1 MKNFQQRISTFAS
14 RPFAI
19 PLVLLIVT
27 LLAYGLSFWRLGF
40 YWDDQ
45 PISWIRYELGTAA
58 TTKYFSDSRP
68 VWALLYQLTGHVL
81 PPVPAVWQLFGMF
94 WRWAGVVAFYLM
106 MAKLLPNRKSAA
118 FFLSLFV
125 LLYPGFNQQWVSYVY
140 SHFFIVLFFLLISF
154 YLMLR
159 GKTIPAML
167 FSALHLLMF
176 EYFFLLEFMRPV
188 VLFANLRDE
197 PLTFRERIVKTFKA
211 WIPYL
216 GVVIFVLL
224 YRSLVYSHPG
234 FGYSLT
240 EEVARAPI
248 ETIMQLVQHVLTS
261 LWSAAIGAWIQ
272 IFQFPNPNS
281 SGIRTSVLYILVVLV
296 VGACVFFFATENT
309 EKMSLKSFFSKVS
322 ARSVADRS
330 NEKESTNIKRESLW
344 LIAFGA
350 IMLLLGGVPYWVTN
364 LPVTLGFPANRALL
378 SFMFGAC
385 FFLIGLIEL
394 LPARAKYSIAILFV
408 ALSAGRQ
415 FLWSVDFMRD
425 WESQKNL
432 FWQMHWRAPS
442 IEPDTLILMNES
454 LEFSADNSLSAAV
467 NWIYDSNAS
476 ADHIQYA
483 LFYPVN
489 RLGGSLPSL
498 QPNTPLAYNY
508 TAGKFH
514 GDTSDSLAFYYAP
527 PFCLRLLDP
536 DLDSNNRFIPDDS
549 LMRQASA
556 LSTPQRILREPVSS
570 MPAFYGAEPPH
581 GWCYYFQK
589 AELARQFGDWE
600 EVNRLADAAFHLDEH
615 FNNPIELFVFIE
627 GYAHAGDWDDAIR
640 LSKEARQVS
649 KSYVDPLL
657 CKLWKRIETQTIS
670 SEERAGALNEIQ
682 NLIEC
687 PEE

>member
-1 MKNFQQRISTFAS
+1 MKNFQQRTSALAS

-27 LLAYGLSFWRLGF
+27 VLAYGLSFWRLGF

-68 VWALLYQLTGHVL
+68 VWALLYQLTGFIL
-81 PPVPAVWQLFGMF
+81 PPVPAVWQLFAMF

-125 LLYPGFNQQWVSYVY
+125 LLYPGFNQQWASYVY

-176 EYFFLLEFMRPV
+176 EYFFLLEFMRPI
-188 VLFANLRDE
+188 VLFASLRDE
-197 PLTFRERIVKTFKA
+197 PLTFRARIVKTFKA

-216 GVVIFVLL
+216 SVVIFVLL

-248 ETIMQLVQHVLTS
+248 ETITQLVQHVLTS

-272 IFQFPNPNS
+272 IFQFPNPEVN
-281 SGIRTSVLYILVVLV
+281 GVRTNALYIAVVLV
-296 VGACVFFFATENT
+296 IGAIVFAFVR
-309 EKMSLKSFFSKVS
+309 L
-322 ARSVADRS
+322 
-330 NEKESTNIKRESLW
+330 NEEESTNVKRESLW
-344 LIAFGA
+344 LIALGA
-350 IMLLLGGVPYWVTN
+350 IMLLLGGVPYWATN

-385 FFLIGLIEL
+385 FFLMGLLDL
-394 LPARAKYSIAILFV
+394 LPIRMKYFIAALVV

-415 FLWSVDFMRD
+415 FLWSVDYLRD

-432 FWQMHWRAPS
+432 FWQMVWRAPALK
-442 IEPDTLILMNES
+442 PDTLILMNES
-454 LEFSADNSLSAAV
+454 LEFSADNSISAAV
-467 NWIYDSNAS
+467 NWVYDSDPS
-476 ADHIQYA
+476 ADHIEYA
-483 LFYPVN
+483 LFYPLN

-498 QPNTPLAYNY
+498 DPNMPVAYNY

-514 GDTSDSLAFYYAP
+514 GNTSDALAFYYAP
-527 PFCLRLLDP
+527 PFCLRLLDS
-536 DLDSNNRFIPDDS
+536 DLDSNNRFISDFS

-556 LSTPQRILREPVSS
+556 LSAPQRILREPVSAP
-570 MPAFYGAEPPH
+570 PAFYGVETPH

-589 AELARQFGDWE
+589 AELARQFGDWD
-600 EVNRLADAAFHLDEH
+600 EVNRLAKDAFSLNEH
-615 FNNPIELFVFIE
+615 FNNPVELFVFIE
-627 GYAHAGDWDDAIR
+627 GYAHADKWDDAIQ
-640 LSKEARQVS
+640 LSKEAHRVS

-657 CKLWKRIETQTIS
+657 CKLWKRIEAETPLN
-670 SEERAGALNEIQ
+670 EERDDALNEIFELAGC
-682 NLIEC
+682 N
-687 PEE
+687 P

>member
-1 MKNFQQRISTFAS
+1 MKNLQQQISTFAS

-27 LLAYGLSFWRLGF
+27 VLAYGLSFWRLGF

-81 PPVPAVWQLFGMF
+81 PPVPAIWQLFAMF
-94 WRWAGVVAFYLM
+94 WRWAGVAAFYLTM
-106 MAKLLPNRKSAA
+106 VRLLPNRKSAA

-140 SHFFIVLFFLLISF
+140 SHFFIVLFFLLTSF

-159 GKTIPAML
+159 GKTIPAMI
-167 FSALHLLMF
+167 FSAAHLLMF

-188 VLFANLRDE
+188 ALFASLRDE
-197 PLTFRERIVKTFKA
+197 SLTLRERLVKTFKA

-216 GVVIFVLL
+216 GVIIFVLL

-248 ETIMQLVQHVLTS
+248 ETITQLVQHVLTS

-272 IFQFPNPNS
+272 IFQFPNPIVN
-281 SGIRTSVLYILVVLV
+281 GLRTSALYIAVVLL
-296 VGACVFFFATENT
+296 VGACVFAISRFKEN
-309 EKMSLKSFFSKVS
+309 
-322 ARSVADRS
+322 
-330 NEKESTNIKRESLW
+330 ESTNAKRESLW
-344 LIAFGA
+344 LIALAA

-394 LPARAKYSIAILFV
+394 LPSRVKYIVAVLIV

-415 FLWSVDFMRD
+415 FLWSVDFLRD

-432 FWQMHWRAPS
+432 FWQMQWRAPS
-442 IEPDTLILMNES
+442 IEPDTLVLMNES
-454 LEFSADNSLSAAV
+454 LEFSADNSISAAV

-476 ADHIQYA
+476 ADHIKYA
-483 LFYPVN
+483 LFYPIN

-498 QPNTPLAYNY
+498 EPNTSIAYNY

-514 GDTSDSLAFYYAP
+514 GNTSDSLAFYYAP

-536 DLDSNNRFIPDDS
+536 VLDSNNRFIPDDS

-556 LSTPQRILREPVSS
+556 LSNPQRILREPAAS

-589 AELARQFGDWE
+589 AELARQFGDWD
-600 EVNRLADAAFHLDEH
+600 EVNRLADAAFKLDEH
-615 FNNPIELFVFIE
+615 FNNPVELFVFIE
-627 GYAHAGDWDDAIR
+627 GYAHAGNWDDAIR

-657 CKLWKRIETQTIS
+657 CKLWKRIQAETTS
-670 SEERAGALNEIQ
+670 SEARSEALSEIQ

-687 PEE
+687 PDE

>member
-27 LLAYGLSFWRLGF
+27 ILAYGLSFWRLGF

-68 VWALLYQLTGHVL
+68 VWALLYQLTGFIL
-81 PPVPAVWQLFGMF
+81 PANPAVWQLFAMF

-159 GKTIPAML
+159 GKTIPAMI

-188 VLFANLRDE
+188 ALFASLRDE
-197 PLTFRERIVKTFKA
+197 PLTFRERVVKTFKA

-216 GVVIFVLL
+216 GVIIFVLL

-248 ETIMQLVQHVLTS
+248 ETITQLVQHVLTS

-272 IFQFPNPNS
+272 IFQFPNPNVNGS
-281 SGIRTSVLYILVVLV
+281 RTSALYIAVVLI
-296 VGACVFFFATENT
+296 VGVCVFAFSRFNENG
-309 EKMSLKSFFSKVS
+309 
-322 ARSVADRS
+322 
-330 NEKESTNIKRESLW
+330 STNAKKESLW
-344 LIAFGA
+344 LIALGA

-385 FFLIGLIEL
+385 FFLIGLIQL
-394 LPARAKYSIAILFV
+394 LPARLKYSIAILFV

-415 FLWSVDFMRD
+415 FLWSVDYLRD

-432 FWQMHWRAPS
+432 FWQMVWRAPS
-442 IEPDTLILMNES
+442 IEPDTLVLMNES
-454 LEFSADNSLSAAV
+454 LQFSADNSISAAV

-476 ADHIQYA
+476 ADHIKYA
-483 LFYPVN
+483 LFYPLN

-498 QPNTPLAYNY
+498 DPNMSVGYNY

-514 GDTSDSLAFYYAP
+514 GNTSDALAFYYAP
-527 PFCLRLLDP
+527 PFCLRLLDS
-536 DLDSNNRFIPDDS
+536 DLDSNNRFISDFS

-556 LSTPQRILREPVSS
+556 LSAPQRILREPVSAP
-570 MPAFYGAEPPH
+570 PAFYGVESPH

-589 AELARQFGDWE
+589 AELARQFGDWD
-600 EVNRLADAAFHLDEH
+600 EVNRLAKDAFGLNEH
-615 FNNPIELFVFIE
+615 FNNPVELFVFIE
-627 GYAHAGDWDDAIR
+627 GYAHADKWDDAIQ
-640 LSKEARQVS
+640 LSKEAHRVS

-657 CKLWKRIETQTIS
+657 CKLWKRIETQTAPD
-670 SEERAGALNEIQ
+670 EAQTEALNQIQ